1 MQLSI
6 SNNAS
11 SMEKIKNAFTTCM
24 LSSSVMNFSNNV
36 EEPITASNQMNEA
49 GHLSHL
55 MKIFEEKGWAM
66 PKHATRW
73 YLCMFAVVVLL
84 LLLLLLLLLN
94 STEVLKAEI

>member
-73 YLCMFAVVVLL
+73 YLCMFAVVVVVVAFVVVVVVVKF
-84 LLLLLLLLLN
+84 N
-94 STEVLKAEI
+94 